1 MTNKDIRLEL
11 KFWGSILGCHV
22 YLDDNEIGGWDYD
35 KAEKTR
41 FKELEAYHIDDSF
54 DVKIVARGKNGA
66 SVKLNII
73 IEGQESKQL
82 EGVIE
87 GGVTQVYKSI
97 PVQ

>member
-1 MTNKDIRLEL
+1 MTNKNLRLEL
-11 KFWGSILGCHV
+11 KFWGSILDCHV

-35 KAEKTR
+35 KAEKIR
-41 FKELEAYHIDDSF
+41 FKELEAYHIDGSF

-82 EGVIE
+82 EGLIE

>member
-1 MTNKDIRLEL
+1 MTNKNLRLEL
-11 KFWGSILGCHV
+11 KFWGSILDCHV

-35 KAEKTR
+35 KAEKIR
-41 FKELEAYHIDDSF
+41 FKELEAYHIDGSF

-82 EGVIE
+82 EGFIE

-97 PVQ
+97 QVQ